1 MLTSLK
7 HKFHLENIETLRQHI
22 EEQGEWIGGWGTYLS
37 TPLPSVTSPLQQLKY
52 VAIDFETSGL
62 DFKHDQILS
71 IGLVPFNFQQIELS
85 TVDELFIS
93 HGQYITAK
101 SASVNQLTPKHL
113 SQGLT
118 IDAAMNKLFETL
130 AGKVVLAHGAFIEK
144 GFLSHYLSKKF
155 GIVKLPFYFIDT
167 MELERRFLSSNL
179 AHSPA
184 SFQLDDLRENLG
196 FPAYYNHSA
205 ASDALACAELFIA
218 RVHKTTSLANA
229 ALHKVMS

>member
-22 EEQGEWIGGWGTYLS
+22 EDQCEWIGGWGTYLS
-37 TPLPSVTSPLQQLKY
+37 TPLPSVMSPLQQLEY

-101 SASVNQLTPKHL
+101 SASVNQLTPSTSAKDSL
-113 SQGLT
+113 SMQ
-118 IDAAMNKLFETL
+118 
-130 AGKVVLAHGAFIEK
+130 
-144 GFLSHYLSKKF
+144 
-155 GIVKLPFYFIDT
+155 
-167 MELERRFLSSNL
+167 R
-179 AHSPA
+179 
-184 SFQLDDLRENLG
+184 
-196 FPAYYNHSA
+196 
-205 ASDALACAELFIA
+205 
-218 RVHKTTSLANA
+218 
-229 ALHKVMS
+229 